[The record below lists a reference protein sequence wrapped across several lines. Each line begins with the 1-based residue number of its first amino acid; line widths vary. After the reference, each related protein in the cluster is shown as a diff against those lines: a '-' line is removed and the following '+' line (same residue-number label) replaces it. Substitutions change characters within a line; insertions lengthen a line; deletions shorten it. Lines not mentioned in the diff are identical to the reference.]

1 MNLRPY
7 QEAGR
12 DFLAARRHA
21 YLADEM
27 RVGKTPQAILAA
39 RKVQA
44 RSAIV
49 VCPAIAVA
57 HWRAEWRKWW
67 PDCGFEPLVVSYER
81 LRLDAATIFHGF
93 YDVAIVDEA
102 HFAKNP
108 EAQRTKLVFGKGG
121 LGWRSH
127 RMWALSGT
135 PAPKNAAELWPV
147 MFAFGATSMPYAE
160 FVATFCYSNADGRI
174 LGTKQRQVPELRQ
187 ALSKILLRRTRRE
200 VAPEMPEIA
209 FEFLEV
215 TPTSPADLRLPEN
228 CSDAD
233 LLAWLEAQP
242 AAADDRVAVA
252 LGKVEPLV
260 EEIVESIRGGLY
272 AQTVVFGWHVEPLEQ
287 LAARLRANRIE
298 TRVLNGA
305 TPAAQRAGIQEAFR
319 EGRLQVIAANIAAAG
334 TAIDLSAAS
343 HGYFLE
349 MDWTPGSNA
358 QAANRLVSMAK
369 KEPVTYD
376 IVTWPGS
383 MDDAVQRVLLR
394 RVKELAKLY

>member
-1 MNLRPY
+1 VNLRPY

-39 RKVQA
+39 QKVRA

-67 PDCGFEPLVVSYER
+67 PDCEFAPLVVSYDR

-108 EAQRTKLVFGKGG
+108 EAQRTKLVFVKGV

-215 TPTSPADLRLPEN
+215 TPTSPADLRLPED
-228 CSDAD
+228 CSDAA

-272 AQTVVFGWHVEPLEQ
+272 VQTVVFGWHVEPLEQ
-287 LAARLRANRIE
+287 LAARLRVNRIE
-298 TRVLNGA
+298 ARVLNGA

-349 MDWTPGSNA
+349 MDWTPA
-358 QAANRLVSMAK
+358 TTRRRPTVS
-369 KEPVTYD
+369 
-376 IVTWPGS
+376 
-383 MDDAVQRVLLR
+383 
-394 RVKELAKLY
+394 